1 MALQSLAELIDLA
14 QRIGPCRVALAGAEN
29 EVALGA
35 LAEAAERGMAE
46 AVLVGD
52 ESRTRQLMDEASL
65 NDDGLRER
73 ARFVAAA
80 DPANAAQE
88 AVSAIRTG
96 EADLLMKGS
105 LRTDQLL
112 RAVLDRER
120 GLRTDRLLS
129 DVLVYE
135 DTLSGAMRLVGI
147 TDGGVNVAPDV
158 DDKAQ
163 IIQNAV
169 EMFGS
174 LGFERPRISLMSATE
189 AVTDAIPSTL
199 DAQELAGQAANGD
212 FGDCD
217 VDGPLA
223 LDNALVE
230 WAAQAKGIDSPV
242 AGHADVLVVPSIEAG
257 NLLGKAVKY
266 FANSTCA
273 HVIMGARAPVLIPS
287 RVESVEDKLASIAL
301 GAIMAGGTES

>member
-35 LAEAAERGMAE
+35 LAEAAERGIAE

-52 ESRTRQLMDEASL
+52 EARTRQLMDEASL
-65 NDDGLRER
+65 NDDGLRKR

-96 EADLLMKGS
+96 DADLLMKGS

-135 DTLSGAMRLVGI
+135 DTLSGTIRLVGI

-169 EMFGS
+169 EVFHS

-199 DAQELAGQAANGD
+199 DAQQLTEQAANGE

-223 LDNALVE
+223 LDNALVA
-230 WAAQAKGIDSPV
+230 WAARAKGIDSPV

-273 HVIMGARAPVLIPS
+273 HVIVGARAPVLIPS
-287 RVESVEDKLASIAL
+287 RVESVADKLCSVAL
-301 GAIMAGGTES
+301 GSIMTEGTA